1 MSYAASITDN
11 FRRAAEYAD
20 KILKGTPPGELAI
33 EQPTRFELVLNLQTT
48 KAIGA
53 TIPKS
58 FLVRVDRLVE

>member
-20 KILKGTPPGELAI
+20 NILKGTPPGELAI
-33 EQPTRFELVLNLQTT
+33 QQPTRFELVLNRQTA
-48 KAIGA
+48 KAIGV

-58 FLVRVDRLVE
+58 VVVRADRLVE